1 MGKYNSNKVER
12 YCMCL
17 PSVRCEVVVNGENI
31 SLRRGGLHNAIEMS
45 DVSANVTDGVLE
57 ITLPKV
63 KVEEKEDVVMNVEVT
78 SASGEDDDVVVVN
91 HEEKHLDDNDD
102 EKGVK

>member
-1 MGKYNSNKVER
+1 
-12 YCMCL
+12 
-17 PSVRCEVVVNGENI
+17 
-31 SLRRGGLHNAIEMS
+31 MS
-45 DVSANVTDGVLE
+45 GVSANITGVLE
-57 ITLPKV
+57 VAVPKV
-63 KVEEKEDVVMNVEVT
+63 EVEEKEDVVMNVEVT